1 MLYNHDTGYF
11 LVFYFRNKYNSL
23 YYIKNNE
30 WKEAHIS
37 DELYDFKQLE
47 NGVKEKNSRYYF
59 PYLAKKGSELY
70 LFGGGLILNND
81 ESNVN
86 WSEDNWGKVKLADS
100 KAFTSAY
107 FDLNSD
113 FYYFF
118 TYDNA
123 SNFISG
129 YNTEDFDFNGIN
141 NFNAKVLNEES
152 PLEFIDEVEIIK
164 MKFISNTKFVYYEIK
179 NIN

>member
-1 MLYNHDTGYF
+1 MQNPYTITWH
-11 LVFYFRNKYNSL
+11 
-23 YYIKNNE
+23 NE

-86 WSEDNWGKVKLADS
+86 WSEDNWGKVKLADA

-113 FYYFF
+113 FY
-118 TYDNA
+118 
-123 SNFISG
+123 
-129 YNTEDFDFNGIN
+129 
-141 NFNAKVLNEES
+141 
-152 PLEFIDEVEIIK
+152 
-164 MKFISNTKFVYYEIK
+164 
-179 NIN
+179 